1 MNPLQALILGVVQGL
16 TEWLPVSSSG
26 HLVIAQNLL
35 GLKSSQNLVFDLVL
49 HMGTLLAVV
58 IFFRLELWRIVWSVL
73 SWRSAKGP
81 DQDQL
86 RKLALLLIIGTIP
99 AGIAGVLFKEEIENA
114 FTIRLVGVA
123 LLVNAGILLTAW
135 RFGSKGS
142 RKSANLMD
150 AIVIGLFQV
159 VSILPGIS
167 RSGSTIGSGM
177 LRGLEKETA
186 AVFAFL
192 LSVPVLIGA
201 FAYGMAS
208 LPTYD
213 TTLLAAT
220 IGFVTSFVVGLAS
233 IKYLLKAVKS
243 GKLWVF
249 SVYCLIVGALVVI
262 LTTI

>member
-1 MNPLQALILGVVQGL
+1 
-16 TEWLPVSSSG
+16 
-26 HLVIAQNLL
+26 VIAQNLL
-35 GLKSSQNLVFDLVL
+35 DLNSSENLVFDLVL

-58 IFFRLELWRIVWSVL
+58 IFFRVEFWKIVWSVL
-73 SWRSAKGP
+73 AWRSAKGP
-81 DQDQL
+81 DQAQL

-123 LLVNAGILLTAW
+123 LLVNACILFAAW

-142 RKSANLMD
+142 RKSANLVD
-150 AIVIGLFQV
+150 AIAIGLFQM
-159 VSILPGIS
+159 VSIVPGIS

-192 LSVPVLIGA
+192 LSIPVLIGA
-201 FAYGMAS
+201 FAYGMIA
-208 LPTYD
+208 LPRYD
-213 TTLLAAT
+213 ATLLT
-220 IGFVTSFVVGLAS
+220 SLIGFVTSFGVGLAS

-243 GKLWVF
+243 GKLWIF
-249 SVYCLIVGALVVI
+249 SVYCLIVGALVVV
-262 LTTI
+262 LTSI

>member
-1 MNPLQALILGVVQGL
+1 MDPLQALILGVIQGL

-35 GLKSSQNLVFDLVL
+35 GLNSSENLVFDLVVHL
-49 HMGTLLAVV
+49 GTLLAVV
-58 IFFRLELWRIVWSVL
+58 VFFRVELWRIVWSVL
-73 SWRSAKGP
+73 AWRSTKEPEQA
-81 DQDQL
+81 QL

-123 LLVNAGILLTAW
+123 LLVNACILFAAW
-135 RFGSKGS
+135 RFGSRGA
-142 RKSANLMD
+142 RKSANLVD

-159 VSILPGIS
+159 VSIVPGIS

-201 FAYGMAS
+201 FAYGMVA
-208 LPTYD
+208 LPKFD
-213 TTLLAAT
+213 AT
-220 IGFVTSFVVGLAS
+220 PLTAVIGFATSFAVGLAS

-249 SVYCLIVGALVVI
+249 SVYCVIVGALVVV
-262 LTTI
+262 LTSI